1 MSKKDL
7 KSSPMREPVSLFDKK
22 EKRSGGEKKGTVK
35 ITIVKVGGK
44 VVEEPDSLKNLLKD
58 FSTITGAKILVHG
71 GGRSATA
78 MAEKLGVKTEMVGG
92 RRITSKEML
101 DVVLMVYGGLI
112 NKNIVARCQSLGM
125 NAIGLTGADLNII
138 KAVKRPVKD
147 IDYGYAGDVV
157 SVQGDQLANLLETN
171 AVPVIAP
178 LTHDGNGLMLNTN
191 ADTMAAETA
200 KALAKNY
207 DVSLVY
213 CFEKPG
219 VLRDPDDDN
228 SVITVLNHSD
238 FKKYQDD
245 GTINAGMIP
254 KLDNGFD
261 ALKAGAKE
269 GIITSAGSLSELNV
283 SGTRLA
289 IR

>member
-7 KSSPMREPVSLFDKK
+7 KSSPMREPARLFDKK

-44 VVEEPDSLKNLLKD
+44 VVEEPDSLKKLLND

-92 RRITSKEML
+92 RRITSKQML

-147 IDYGYAGDVV
+147 VDYGYAGDVV

-261 ALKAGAKE
+261 ALNAGAKE
-269 GIITSAGSLSELNV
+269 VVITSASSLAELNV

-289 IR
+289 IQ

>member
-7 KSSPMREPVSLFDKK
+7 KSSPMREPARLFDKK

-44 VVEEPDSLKNLLKD
+44 VVEEPDSLKKLLND
-58 FSTITGAKILVHG
+58 FSTITGAKIRVHG

-92 RRITSKEML
+92 RRITSKQML

-261 ALKAGAKE
+261 ALNAGAKE
-269 GIITSAGSLSELNV
+269 VVITSASSLAELNV

-289 IR
+289 IQ

>member
-1 MSKKDL
+1 MQKL
-7 KSSPMREPVSLFDKK
+7 
-22 EKRSGGEKKGTVK
+22 
-35 ITIVKVGGK
+35 TIVKVGGK
-44 VVEEPDSLKNLLKD
+44 VVEEPESLRKLLED
-58 FSTITGAKILVHG
+58 FSTIEGAKILVHG

-92 RRITSKEML
+92 RRITNKEML

-112 NKNIVARCQSLGM
+112 NKNIVAQCQALGM

-157 SVQGDQLANLLETN
+157 SVQAEQLQNLLKTD

-200 KALAKNY
+200 KALAIGY

-219 VLRDPDDDN
+219 VLGDPDDN
-228 SVITVLNHSD
+228 GSVMPVLSYSD
-238 FKKYQDD
+238 FKKYQED
-245 GTINAGMIP
+245 GTINEGMIP

-261 ALKAGAKE
+261 ALNAGAKE
-269 GIITSAGSLSELNV
+269 IVITSASSLNKLNY
-283 SGTRLA
+283 SGTRLML
-289 IR
+289 

>member
-7 KSSPMREPVSLFDKK
+7 KSSPMREPARLFDKK

-44 VVEEPDSLKNLLKD
+44 VVEEPDSLKKLLND

-112 NKNIVARCQSLGM
+112 NKNIVALCQSLGM

-261 ALKAGAKE
+261 ALNAGAKE
-269 GIITSAGSLSELNV
+269 VVITSASSLAELNA

>member
-44 VVEEPDSLKNLLKD
+44 VVEEPDSLKKLLND

-101 DVVLMVYGGLI
+101 DVVLMVYAGLI

-200 KALAKNY
+200 KALAKKY

-261 ALKAGAKE
+261 ALNAGAKE
-269 GIITSAGSLSELNV
+269 VVITSASSLSELNA

>member
-7 KSSPMREPVSLFDKK
+7 KSSPMREPARLFDKK

-44 VVEEPDSLKNLLKD
+44 VVEEPDSLKKLLND

-261 ALKAGAKE
+261 ALNAGAKE
-269 GIITSAGSLSELNV
+269 VVITSASSLSELNV

-289 IR
+289 IQ

>member
-7 KSSPMREPVSLFDKK
+7 KSSPMREPARLFDNN

-44 VVEEPDSLKNLLKD
+44 VVEEPDSLKKLLND

-112 NKNIVARCQSLGM
+112 NKNIVALCQSLGM

-200 KALAKNY
+200 KALAKKY

-261 ALKAGAKE
+261 ALNAGAKE
-269 GIITSAGSLSELNV
+269 VVITSAGSLAELNA

>member
-1 MSKKDL
+1 MQKL
-7 KSSPMREPVSLFDKK
+7 
-22 EKRSGGEKKGTVK
+22 
-35 ITIVKVGGK
+35 TIVKVGGK
-44 VVEEPDSLKNLLKD
+44 IVEDSGSLSRLLND
-58 FSTITGAKILVHG
+58 FASIEGKKILVHG

-78 MAEKLGVKTEMVGG
+78 MAEKLGVKTTMVGG

-112 NKNIVARCQSLGM
+112 NKSIVAGCQSLGM
-125 NAIGLTGADLNII
+125 NAVGLTGADLNII

-157 SVQGDQLANLLETN
+157 SVQAEQLAVLLEN
-171 AVPVIAP
+171 DAVPVIAP

-200 KALAKNY
+200 KALAQKY

-219 VLRDPDDDN
+219 VLSDQDDDN
-228 SVITVLNHSD
+228 SVIPVLSHAD
-238 FKKYQDD
+238 FKKFQDD

-261 ALKAGAKE
+261 ALRAGVN
-269 GIITSAGSLSELNV
+269 GVVITSAALLSELND
-283 SGTRLA
+283 SGTKLTM
-289 IR
+289 

>member
-7 KSSPMREPVSLFDKK
+7 KSSPMREPARLFDKK

-44 VVEEPDSLKNLLKD
+44 VVEEPDSLKKLLND

-92 RRITSKEML
+92 RRITSKQML

-112 NKNIVARCQSLGM
+112 NKNIVALCQSLGM

-261 ALKAGAKE
+261 ALNAGAKE
-269 GIITSAGSLSELNV
+269 VVITSASSLAELNV

-289 IR
+289 IQ